1 MLVESAVRTVP
12 FLKGESTLRNWE
24 AKGLQ
29 TPNYESPTVT
39 DYGDLQEI
47 TANNAVPQFV
57 DVPQGTP
64 ISEGPI
70 VGSDP
75 FPQMS

>member
-1 MLVESAVRTVP
+1 MSKE
-12 FLKGESTLRNWE
+12 K
-24 AKGLQ
+24 
-29 TPNYESPTVT
+29 YESPTVT

-64 ISEGPI
+64 VCSGPI
-70 VGSDP
+70 VGDDP
-75 FPQMS
+75 FPEMS

>member
-1 MLVESAVRTVP
+1 MRRA
-12 FLKGESTLRNWE
+12 G
-24 AKGLQ
+24 
-29 TPNYESPTVT
+29 YEEPTIT
-39 DYGDLQEI
+39 DHGDLHAI

-64 ISEGPI
+64 VTAGPI
-70 VGSDP
+70 VGDEP

>member
-1 MLVESAVRTVP
+1 M
-12 FLKGESTLRNWE
+12 
-24 AKGLQ
+24 Q

-47 TANNAVPQFV
+47 TANNAIPQFV

-64 ISEGPI
+64 IGDGPI
-70 VGSDP
+70 VGDDP
-75 FPQMS
+75 FPEMS

>member
-1 MLVESAVRTVP
+1 MKAP
-12 FLKGESTLRNWE
+12 KYE
-24 AKGLQ
+24 A
-29 TPNYESPTVT
+29 PTVT

-64 ISEGPI
+64 INEGPI

-75 FPQMS
+75 FPEMS

>member
-1 MLVESAVRTVP
+1 MHEPTY
-12 FLKGESTLRNWE
+12 E
-24 AKGLQ
+24 
-29 TPNYESPTVT
+29 TPVVT
-39 DYGDLQEI
+39 DYGDLEEI
-47 TANNAVPQFV
+47 TANNAIPQFS

-75 FPQMS
+75 FPEMS

>member
-1 MLVESAVRTVP
+1 MEPMR
-12 FLKGESTLRNWE
+12 
-24 AKGLQ
+24 
-29 TPNYESPTVT
+29 YEQPTVT
-39 DYGDLQEI
+39 DYGDLAEM
-47 TANNAVPQFV
+47 TANNAIPQFV

-64 ISEGPI
+64 IGTDPV

>member
-1 MLVESAVRTVP
+1 M
-12 FLKGESTLRNWE
+12 G
-24 AKGLQ
+24 
-29 TPNYESPTVT
+29 TPNYETPRVM

-64 ISEGPI
+64 VPGNVI
-70 VGSDP
+70 VGDDP
-75 FPQMS
+75 NPDMS